1 MQHDLFVL
9 FFFSLNG
16 IAADGPVGGCCLG
29 WNCGVSVKKQETCTR
44 HLNSAIQ
51 PQIKQALRGF
61 PRSFFKSGDCCPDL
75 SCNRQLILTNRS
87 HANHFQLQLR
97 FLANCIC
104 VQLCT
109 LCACV
114 RACMY
119 VCVCARVQTCRD
131 KKEFY
136 SYLYMCTWP
145 MSRICQGSARRTP
158 TCASGY
164 MPCQLSCSKCSDCF
178 HVF

>member
-1 MQHDLFVL
+1 MRQLQCSTISLSLHRHPICLS

-114 RACMY
+114 RACVY
-119 VCVCARVQTCRD
+119 VCVHVCKHVGIRKNSIA
-131 KKEFY
+131 
-136 SYLYMCTWP
+136 
-145 MSRICQGSARRTP
+145 IC
-158 TCASGY
+158 TCAHDQ
-164 MPCQLSCSKCSDCF
+164 CQKFAKALPGGHQLVLLDTCPVS
-178 HVF
+178 

>member
-1 MQHDLFVL
+1 MLMLLCEICVNCNAARFVCP

-119 VCVCARVQTCRD
+119 VCVHVCKHVGIRKNSIA
-131 KKEFY
+131 
-136 SYLYMCTWP
+136 
-145 MSRICQGSARRTP
+145 IC
-158 TCASGY
+158 TCAHDQ
-164 MPCQLSCSKCSDCF
+164 CQEFAKALPGGHQLVLLDTCPVS
-178 HVF
+178 